1 MKKVLIFTFSGII
14 LLAFIIKLVSPS
26 SDYSDDLDKV
36 ALFLSKETNWDNNN
50 SNYPLNPNLDSV
62 VVIHYLGFDILY
74 DCKKLQPIWVDYTLT
89 AEKVEQTKH
98 SPKVHRHFMSDTNLM
113 LPQASNVDYKNSGWV
128 RGHMA
133 RRQDMKWS
141 EQAVRESDYFTN
153 ICPQDSAMNN
163 DIWHD
168 IENLVRR
175 VATQY
180 DSVHVI
186 CGPIF
191 TDNAN
196 GYIGPNRLPVP
207 DYFFK
212 TLLVK
217 DATGYHAIAFLCPNN
232 DKTLTMK
239 EAACTVDKVE
249 AMSKIDVYS
258 YLPDQTES
266 TIESTF
272 NTRLWGL

>member
-1 MKKVLIFTFSGII
+1 MKHCLLFTVLC
-14 LLAFIIKLVSPS
+14 
-26 SDYSDDLDKV
+26 
-36 ALFLSKETNWDNNN
+36 LFLSLWGQSVYAQKKSVILKYTGFTVQ
-50 SNYPLNPNLDSV
+50 YNPNTR
-62 VVIHYLGFDILY
+62 
-74 DCKKLQPIWVDYTLT
+74 QPDWAEYTLT
-89 AEKVEQTKH
+89 AEHVEMSNNT
-98 SPKVHRHFMSDTNLM
+98 PKVSRYFMPDPNLS
-113 LPQASNVDYKNSGWV
+113 LPQATPADYSKSGWV

-141 EQAVRESDYFTN
+141 EQAIKESDYFTN
-153 ICPQDSAMNN
+153 ICPQNDVMNN
-163 DIWHD
+163 GVWHQ

-175 VATQY
+175 IATQY

-258 YLPDQTES
+258 YLPDQIEF
-266 TIESTF
+266 TIESIHDP
-272 NTRLWGL
+272 NIWGL

>member
-1 MKKVLIFTFSGII
+1 MKRCLLFAVLC
-14 LLAFIIKLVSPS
+14 
-26 SDYSDDLDKV
+26 
-36 ALFLSKETNWDNNN
+36 LFLSLWGQSVYAQKKSVILKYTGFTVQ
-50 SNYPLNPNLDSV
+50 YNPNTR
-62 VVIHYLGFDILY
+62 
-74 DCKKLQPIWVDYTLT
+74 QPDWAEYSLT
-89 AEKVEQTKH
+89 AEHVEMSNNT
-98 SPKVHRHFMSDTNLM
+98 PKVSRYFMPDPNLS
-113 LPQASNVDYKNSGWV
+113 LPQATPADYSKSGWV

-141 EQAVRESDYFTN
+141 EQAIKESDYFTN
-153 ICPQDSAMNN
+153 ICPQNDVMNN
-163 DIWHD
+163 GVWHQ

-217 DATGYHAIAFLCPNN
+217 DATGYHAIAFLCPND
-232 DKTLTMK
+232 DKPLTMK

-258 YLPDQTES
+258 YLPDKIES

-272 NTRLWGL
+272 NLKLWGLR

>member
-1 MKKVLIFTFSGII
+1 MNRFI
-14 LLAFIIKLVSPS
+14 LAFVLCGAFISCSPPNRNHPHQPVHHNGDDGLII
-26 SDYSDDLDKV
+26 
-36 ALFLSKETNWDNNN
+36 
-50 SNYPLNPNLDSV
+50 
-62 VVIHYLGFDILY
+62 IHYVGFTIQY
-74 DCKKLQPIWVDYTLT
+74 NANTKQPDWTDYTLT
-89 AEKVEQTKH
+89 AEQVENTKH
-98 SPKVHRHFMSDTNLM
+98 SPKIKRNFIPDPNLS
-113 LPQASNVDYKNSGWV
+113 LPQATTADYRKSGWV

-153 ICPQDSAMNN
+153 ICPQDSVMNN
-163 DIWHD
+163 NVWHD

-175 VATQY
+175 VAKDF

-191 TDNAN
+191 TGISN
-196 GYIGPNRLPVP
+196 GYIGSNHLPVP

-217 DATGYHAIAFLCPNN
+217 DATDYHAIAFLCPNN
-232 DKTLTMK
+232 DKPLTMK

-258 YLPDQTES
+258 YLPDKIES

-272 NTRLWGL
+272 NLKHWGLR

>member
-1 MKKVLIFTFSGII
+1 MKRCLLFAVLC
-14 LLAFIIKLVSPS
+14 
-26 SDYSDDLDKV
+26 
-36 ALFLSKETNWDNNN
+36 LFLSSWGQSVYAQKKSVILKYTGFTVQ
-50 SNYPLNPNLDSV
+50 YNPNNR
-62 VVIHYLGFDILY
+62 
-74 DCKKLQPIWVDYTLT
+74 QPDWADYTLT
-89 AEKVEQTKH
+89 AEHVEMSNNT
-98 SPKVHRHFMSDTNLM
+98 PKVSRYFMPDPKLS
-113 LPQASNVDYKNSGWV
+113 LPQATPADYSKSGWV

-141 EQAVRESDYFTN
+141 EQAIKESDYFTN
-153 ICPQDSAMNN
+153 ICPQNDVMNN
-163 DIWHD
+163 GVWHQ

-217 DATGYHAIAFLCPNN
+217 DATGYHAIAFLCPND
-232 DKTLTMK
+232 DKPLTMK

-258 YLPDQTES
+258 YLPDKIES

-272 NTRLWGL
+272 NLKLWGLR